1 MTSPAAAAR
10 PVLPGQVNP
19 PEFALSDSLPGAI
32 RGVDVVALP
41 VLPGDGDGPVLLG
54 PGSAELTD
62 ELGNL
67 KREAFNLRFQAAT
80 SQLEKPSRV
89 REVRRDIARIKT
101 LQSERNR
108 SAAK

>member
-1 MTSPAAAAR
+1 MAKKIEDLRTKTED
-10 PVLPGQVNP
+10 Q
-19 PEFALSDSLPGAI
+19 LS
-32 RGVDVVALP
+32 
-41 VLPGDGDGPVLLG
+41 
-54 PGSAELTD
+54 D

-101 LQSERNR
+101 LQNERSR

>member
-1 MTSPAAAAR
+1 MAR
-10 PVLPGQVNP
+10 IDDLKAKTEDQ
-19 PEFALSDSLPGAI
+19 LS
-32 RGVDVVALP
+32 
-41 VLPGDGDGPVLLG
+41 
-54 PGSAELTD
+54 E

-80 SQLEKPSRV
+80 NQLEKPSRV

-101 LQSERNR
+101 VQNERVR